1 MIRNHCEPLRAK
13 PFRCERC
20 AYDTIN
26 LCWHP
31 KARRWLCPCCREE
44 LAQVYHDHV
53 CAVCGELLSEKA
65 ERWCW
70 TCYQKARAFSASG
83 ATMSAAAE

>member
-1 MIRNHCEPLRAK
+1 MSHCEPPRAK

-26 LCWHP
+26 LCWHS
-31 KARRWLCPCCREE
+31 KALRWLCPCCREE

-53 CAVCGELLSEKA
+53 CAVCGEVLENDA
-65 ERWCW
+65 ARCW
-70 TCYQKARAFSASG
+70 TCYQKVRAVGVSG
-83 ATMSAAAE
+83 AVLPAAAE

>member
-1 MIRNHCEPLRAK
+1 MIRNRCEPSRAK

-44 LAQVYHDHV
+44 LAQVYHDNV
-53 CAVCGELLSEKA
+53 CAICGDILESGAKRCGL
-65 ERWCW
+65 
-70 TCYQKARAFSASG
+70 CYQKMRAVGVSSAVVP
-83 ATMSAAAE
+83 AAVE